1 MASLKLRLLGQG
13 NIREQ
18 ATSIREHRLVIN
30 GLKAVI
36 NTTLCG
42 SKEVL
47 KLSITEGSSAHFRY
61 LANDMARLSAC
72 KPPESV
78 AERFKLASTTH
89 HDWGSLD
96 PSQDFDTEV
105 ENWKMIQPSFLR
117 FDLKRILASLQDKLS
132 II

>member
-1 MASLKLRLLGQG
+1 VS
-13 NIREQ
+13 
-18 ATSIREHRLVIN
+18 
-30 GLKAVI
+30 
-36 NTTLCG
+36 
-42 SKEVL
+42 
-47 KLSITEGSSAHFRY
+47 
-61 LANDMARLSAC
+61 
-72 KPPESV
+72 
-78 AERFKLASTTH
+78 ERFNLASTTH